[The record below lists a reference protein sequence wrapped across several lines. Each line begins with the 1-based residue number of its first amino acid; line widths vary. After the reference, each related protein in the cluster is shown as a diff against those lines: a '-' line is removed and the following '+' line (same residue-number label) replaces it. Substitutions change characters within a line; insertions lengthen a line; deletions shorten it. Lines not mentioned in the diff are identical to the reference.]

1 MASFTDQISQFNPY
15 IQELPVEAMVQVG
28 MAKQAQYNQGV
39 QKVQNYVDRVAGL
52 EIAKPQ
58 HKQYLQSK
66 MDELGNRL
74 KTVAAGDFSNQQ
86 LVNSVSG
93 MTGQIIKDPIVQTAV
108 YSTQVLKKG
117 ESDREIAVKAGKTS
131 PANDD
136 LWNDTKSAWFNDAD
150 LNTPFGGKFIER
162 WDVDKKLTER
172 AEMILKNPDVINQE
186 QRFKHDEKGNT
197 LYFGTEPVKDKDGK
211 AVIDPKTKE
220 PVLRQTISTDPSKG
234 QPEPDDAILKIS
246 VKGVSAEKL
255 YNNFLDSLDSRDA
268 QQLKI
273 DARYKY
279 KNATAESFAP
289 DIAKFYGD
297 KKAFQSQEI
306 VNLTG
311 ALAEPD
317 LTSEQ
322 KAAITAKIADLQ
334 QQEKDGV
341 IDKEFLST
349 MEALKDPRNL
359 EKYKEDIYTQQ
370 HLMNMAK
377 DMSFKSYEQEI
388 KSNPYMQ
395 MFMQKQNYNLD
406 VIRFNDDSRAKWANI
421 DIARNRFE
429 FDKFD
434 KNRDYAYKVKKDELD
449 NPPPIITTTTLPTLT
464 TPKTVASQFAVAG
477 EKADLMKGLKNKYAS
492 RLFPG
497 LTVDQQQE
505 AFSNLYKRYDTNPNG
520 NYSPDE
526 VEFLNSY
533 RRANT
538 DMLMASNLATAA
550 EKIKTE
556 EEAKVYKNVA
566 GAGGYSKEDI
576 INVVKE
582 LGKFNPKEA
591 LLAGVLGGAT
601 GYMSPGTVGI
611 DPVTGQAIT
620 TTGTN
625 ITAPTLES
633 SGVGNTTI
641 PGSINISPDSSLK
654 GLVAESGP
662 GFRPETI
669 RVQDA
674 FPGTDAAAAAA
685 KNATISSSPFT
696 NATTSPSTGF
706 FQDTLNKAQT
716 GIQNLY
722 KDPIGTIK
730 GIGTAALDY
739 TKKEPGT
746 ALALAAGAG
755 SLATLGA
762 QLGVPRNEGEDDD
775 SYAKRLEGVQGYI
788 TQYGKNLS
796 IRDPYFYQREGA
808 VNPFAPTMAANG
820 GIMGYRKGGSMVP
833 PARQIEG
840 GIIELDAR
848 KSGGYIPYGKKERV
862 DDVPAMLAKDEF
874 VFTSRAVKAAG
885 GGSAKRGAEKMYALM
900 KQLESKGARA

>member
-15 IQELPVEAMVQVG
+15 IQELPVEAMAQVG

-58 HKQYLQSK
+58 HKEYLQSK

-93 MTGQIIKDPIVQTAV
+93 MTGQIIKDPIIQNAV
-108 YSTQVLKKG
+108 YSTQALKKG
-117 ESDREIAVKAGKTS
+117 EADREVAVKAGKTS

-136 LWNDTKSAWFNDAD
+136 LWNDTKSAWFNNED
-150 LNTPFGGKFIER
+150 LKTPFSGKFIER

-211 AVIDPKTKE
+211 AVIDPKTKQ

-234 QPEPDDAILKIS
+234 GQPQEDDAILKIS
-246 VKGVSAEKL
+246 VKGTSPEKL
-255 YNNFLDSLDSRDA
+255 YNNFLDSLDSKDA

-311 ALAEPD
+311 ALAEPG

-322 KAAITAKIADLQ
+322 KAAITAKITDLQ

-341 IDKEFLST
+341 IEKEFLST

-359 EKYKEDIYTQQ
+359 DKYKEDIYTQQ

-406 VIRFNDDSRAKWANI
+406 VMKFKDDSRIKWANQ
-421 DIARNRFE
+421 DLAR
-429 FDKFD
+429 DKFAWD
-434 KNRDYAYKVKKDELD
+434 KYVFSEEFRFKTEKEKRDWLEK
-449 NPPPIITTTTLPTLT
+449 NPPPVITTTTLPTDV
-464 TPKTVASQFAVAG
+464 TPKTVDDQWAVASQ
-477 EKADLMKGLKNKYAS
+477 KRDLMIGLQNKYAE

-497 LTVDQQQE
+497 LTKDQQKE
-505 AFSNLYKRYDTNPNG
+505 AFSKLYQQYDTNPNG
-520 NYSPDE
+520 IYSPDQ
-526 VEFLNSY
+526 VEYLEQY

-538 DMLMASNLATAA
+538 DMLIASKLGTAA
-550 EKIKTE
+550 EKIKAQ
-556 EEAKVYKNVA
+556 EEAKVYKNIA
-566 GAGGYSKEDI
+566 GAGGYSGEDI
-576 INVVKE
+576 
-582 LGKFNPKEA
+582 GKVAKALSQFKPKE
-591 LLAGVLGGAT
+591 
-601 GYMSPGTVGI
+601 I
-611 DPVTGQAIT
+611 
-620 TTGTN
+620 TGTFN
-625 ITAPTLES
+625 YFKTYEGGKYFPLYKAYY
-633 SGVGNTTI
+633 GDNTI
-641 PGSINISPDSSLK
+641 PQQKEIKKAIDNARASEGKSTSQVDEKVAQYIADHTPKKLAQDMALDMNDTKTKAAVNKYLTSAALTASEIGAGDVTEVLKMISGEDGGKTKAVVRKLDDGTTQTVFISPDGSDTYTLPVNVEQRGFFPEVKQSSPYGYLK
-654 GLVAESGP
+654 NYIEISPNRTADVMDKRGPQVDPVNAISAPLTGFDLP
-662 GFRPETI
+662 GFMGSPDIAPLVRFTPEGNH
-669 RVQDA
+669 DNN
-674 FPGTDAAAAAA
+674 GSSTD
-685 KNATISSSPFT
+685 TYL
-696 NATTSPSTGF
+696 
-706 FQDTLNKAQT
+706 LNMF
-716 GIQNLY
+716 I
-722 KDPIGTIK
+722 KDPKSNIWK
-730 GIGTAALDY
+730 GQRVTPRY
-739 TKKEPGT
+739 
-746 ALALAAGAG
+746 
-755 SLATLGA
+755 
-762 QLGVPRNEGEDDD
+762 VPWGGLENIMNNVGKDAYYEGL
-775 SYAKRLEGVQGYI
+775 K
-788 TQYGKNLS
+788 TWK
-796 IRDPYFYQREGA
+796 
-808 VNPFAPTMAANG
+808 
-820 GIMGYRKGGSMVP
+820 
-833 PARQIEG
+833 
-840 GIIELDAR
+840 
-848 KSGGYIPYGKKERV
+848 
-862 DDVPAMLAKDEF
+862 
-874 VFTSRAVKAAG
+874 
-885 GGSAKRGAEKMYALM
+885 
-900 KQLESKGARA
+900 

>member
-15 IQELPVEAMVQVG
+15 IQELPVEAMAQVG

-66 MDELGNRL
+66 LDELGSRL

-93 MTGQIIKDPIVQTAV
+93 MTGQIIKDSIVQNAV

-117 ESDREIAVKAGKTS
+117 EANREIAIKAGKTS

-136 LWNDTKSAWFNDAD
+136 LWNDTKSAWFNNAD
-150 LNTPFGGKFIER
+150 LNTPFDGKFIER

-172 AEMILKNPDVINQE
+172 AEMILKNPDSLTQE

-197 LYFGTEPVKDKDGK
+197 IYYGTEPVKDAQGK
-211 AVIDPKTKE
+211 PVIDSKTKQ
-220 PVLRQTISTDPSKG
+220 PVLRQTMSLDPSKG
-234 QPEPDDAILKIS
+234 QPVEDEAILKIS
-246 VKGVSAEKL
+246 VKGVSPEKL

-279 KNATAESFAP
+279 KNATAEAFAP

-395 MFMQKQNYNLD
+395 MFMQKQNYNLS
-406 VIRFNDDSRAKWANI
+406 VMRFKDESRYRGLNYNAARENDAYNRYKD
-421 DIARNRFE
+421 ARDF
-429 FDKFD
+429 K
-434 KNRDYAYKVKKDELD
+434 YKVDKDKLE
-449 NPPPIITTTTLPTLT
+449 NPDPIITTTTLPTVT
-464 TPKTVASQFAVAG
+464 TPKTVDDQWAVST
-477 EKADLMKGLKNKYAS
+477 EKEELMKGLKNKYAE

-497 LTVDQQQE
+497 LTISQQRQS
-505 AFSNLYKRYDTNPNG
+505 FQKLYERYDTNPNG
-520 NYSPDE
+520 KYSPDE
-526 VEFLNSY
+526 LEYLEQY
-533 RRANT
+533 RRANNNQIAA
-538 DMLMASNLATAA
+538 MNLAKAA
-550 EKIKTE
+550 EKIKAQ
-556 EEAKVYKNVA
+556 EEAKVYKNIV
-566 GAGGYSKEDI
+566 GAGGYSGEDI
-576 INVVKE
+576 GKVAKALAQFKPKE
-582 LGKFNPKEA
+582 QTGTYNYFKTYEGGKYYPLYKAYYGDNTIPQQKEIKKAIDNARASEGKFTSQVNEKVAQYIADHTPKKLAQDMA
-591 LLAGVLGGAT
+591 LNMNDPKIKAAVNKYLTSAALTASEVGAGDVKKVLALMAGVAGDKTKAVVRKLDD
-601 GYMSPGTVGI
+601 GTTQTVF
-611 DPVTGQAIT
+611 
-620 TTGTN
+620 
-625 ITAPTLES
+625 
-633 SGVGNTTI
+633 
-641 PGSINISPDSSLK
+641 ISPDGSNTYTLDMNVEQRGFFPEVKQSSPYAYLK
-654 GLVAESGP
+654 DYIEISPNRTADVMDKRGPQVDPVNAVSAPITGFDLP
-662 GFRPETI
+662 GFMGSPDIAPLVRFTPEGNH
-669 RVQDA
+669 DNN
-674 FPGTDAAAAAA
+674 GSSTD
-685 KNATISSSPFT
+685 TYL
-696 NATTSPSTGF
+696 
-706 FQDTLNKAQT
+706 LNMF
-716 GIQNLY
+716 I
-722 KDPIGTIK
+722 KDPKSNIWK
-730 GIGTAALDY
+730 GQRVTPRY
-739 TKKEPGT
+739 
-746 ALALAAGAG
+746 
-755 SLATLGA
+755 
-762 QLGVPRNEGEDDD
+762 VPWGGLENIMNNVGKDAYFEGL
-775 SYAKRLEGVQGYI
+775 K
-788 TQYGKNLS
+788 TWK
-796 IRDPYFYQREGA
+796 
-808 VNPFAPTMAANG
+808 
-820 GIMGYRKGGSMVP
+820 
-833 PARQIEG
+833 
-840 GIIELDAR
+840 
-848 KSGGYIPYGKKERV
+848 
-862 DDVPAMLAKDEF
+862 
-874 VFTSRAVKAAG
+874 
-885 GGSAKRGAEKMYALM
+885 
-900 KQLESKGARA
+900 